1 MDDRRRGLRQSVQVP
16 ARLSLPGGRRLDV
29 MIRTSGELGVLVYA
43 TDLEVEIH
51 EGERALLE
59 HPVIMD
65 GAPTKTRAKTT
76 ALVVRVEL
84 DMEPGAIVRHI
95 ALFFDG
101 GPSPA

>member
-16 ARLSLPGGRRLDV
+16 AHLTLPGGRELDV
-29 MIRTSGELGVLVYA
+29 MIRNAGELGVLVYA

-59 HPVIMD
+59 HPQIVD
-65 GAPTKTRAKTT
+65 GAPTKLKTKTT
-76 ALVVRVEL
+76 ASVVRVEL
-84 DMEPGAIVRHI
+84 DMEPGAIVRHV

-101 GPSPA
+101 GPAPV